1 MEQFIAL
8 LVDNFDLVLSV
19 IIGFLC
25 FFVAWF
31 RTGSLKKA
39 IKQLKE
45 YEDMI
50 KYRTAEQAQEENRV
64 GQKFSNTV
72 TDYIL
77 DPATN
82 ELEVS
87 PVPKDVQAQI
97 ESYKDVALDRTLE
110 RFLPDQVV
118 DDNDHI
124 ADYTQKVQDLAV
136 IADAMDLAEEYRE
149 RYNLDPNM
157 SVSDI
162 YKFVNQKSY
171 ELKKTLLNQNKP
183 SEDNDNGK
191 SKTQETK

>member
-1 MEQFIAL
+1 MEQFITL
-8 LVDNFDLVLSV
+8 LVDNIDLVLSV
-19 IIGFLC
+19 IVGFLC
-25 FFVAWF
+25 FLLAWV

-50 KYRTAEQAQEENRV
+50 KYRTAEKAQVEKRV
-64 GQKFSNTV
+64 GQSFSNTV

-82 ELEVS
+82 ELEQS

-110 RFLPDQVV
+110 RFLPDRVV

-136 IADAMDLAEEYRE
+136 IADAIDLAEEYRTQ
-149 RYNLDPNM
+149 YNLDPNM
-157 SVSDI
+157 SVKDI
-162 YKFVNQKSY
+162 YKFVNQKSD